1 MNRKVIAFC
10 VSLLPLMISSGMVY
24 SILPI
29 YISDELKASKVAVG
43 FLFTIGALTGV
54 FTSILI
60 GRLSDKLG
68 RKPLILLSQLAFA
81 IVMLVYSLIS
91 YYIYAIPIHIL
102 EGFAWATIGTV
113 APAYIADLAG
123 KEERGESMGIY
134 NTVWSLGWVIGP
146 ILGGFLAELF
156 GFRLMLRFAFLMII
170 VGLILSA
177 FANSRCQTKQP

>member
-1 MNRKVIAFC
+1 MNRKVVVFC

-29 YISDELKASKVAVG
+29 YISDELKAGKVAVG
-43 FLFTIGALTGV
+43 LLFTVGALTGV

-60 GRLSDKLG
+60 GKISDMFG
-68 RKPLILLSQLAFA
+68 RKPLILLSQIAFA
-81 IVMLVYSLIS
+81 IVMLTYSFIS

-134 NTVWSLGWVIGP
+134 NTVWSLGWVVGP
-146 ILGGFLAELF
+146 ILGGFLAEFF
-156 GFRLMLRFAFLMII
+156 GFRLMLKFAFLMII

-177 FANSRCQTKQP
+177 FANSK